1 MITADVLAR
10 LVPDYLVRQRWAGAA
25 GRTVQ
30 AVEVADM
37 EVVRDTWPGLVWGL
51 VEVTFED
58 GEMARFQLLVALR
71 QVGDY
76 ENFLDGKG
84 RFLFGDV
91 NTRSGEALAYD
102 ALVDPELALEVVRL
116 VAPDLDARL
125 VRPLTVEQSNTSLI
139 VDERWILKV
148 FRRVHR
154 GLNPDVE
161 LTTALEAA
169 GFAHVPA
176 TVATWRRG
184 DFDLAVVREFL
195 AGGSD
200 GFLLAQTSLRDVFSS
215 QLPPSESGGD
225 FAPEVGRLGTVV
237 AEMHVALASQLG
249 SEPADPARWAAELRH
264 DAAAVAVP
272 GVEPHELQQAF
283 DALEG
288 LSVSGAGRQCRIH
301 GDFHLGQT
309 MRTDHGWF
317 VLDFEGEPMRP
328 LSERRVF
335 APPLRDVAGLL
346 RSLHYATA
354 VSLLERGEAAA
365 HDLVELAEHWER
377 RARRAFVD
385 AYVATPGIEGIVP
398 DDPEAFTTV
407 LDAFELGK
415 AVYEVAYEAA
425 HRPAWVDIPAAAVRR
440 LLTAESTS
448 A

>member
-30 AVEVADM
+30 TVEVAGM
-37 EVVRDTWPGLVWGL
+37 EVVRGEWPGLVWGL
-51 VEVTFED
+51 VEVTFDD

-71 QVGDY
+71 RVGEY

-91 NTRSGEALAYD
+91 NTRLGEALAYD
-102 ALVDPELALEVVRL
+102 ALVDPELALDVLHV
-116 VAPDLDARL
+116 VAPELDAHA

-139 VDERWILKV
+139 ADERWILKV

-154 GLNPDVE
+154 GVNPDVE
-161 LTTALEAA
+161 VSEALEAA
-169 GFAHVPA
+169 GFEHVPHS
-176 TVATWRRG
+176 VASWRRDG
-184 DFDLAVVREFL
+184 FDLAVVREFL
-195 AGGSD
+195 AGATD
-200 GFLLAQTSLRDVFSS
+200 GFLLAQTSLRDLFSS
-215 QLPPSESGGD
+215 RLAPSESGGD
-225 FAPEVGRLGTVV
+225 FAPEVGRLGSIT
-237 AEMHVALASQLG
+237 AAMHVALAAQLG
-249 SEPADPARWAAELRH
+249 NEPAEPARWAAEMRAE
-264 DAAAVAVP
+264 AAAVAVP
-272 GVEPHELQQAF
+272 GVAPDVLAQGFAGLHQLAAE
-283 DALEG
+283 DAG
-288 LSVSGAGRQCRIH
+288 HQCRVH
-301 GDFHLGQT
+301 GDFHLGQA
-309 MRTDHGWF
+309 MRTDRGWF
-317 VLDFEGEPMRP
+317 VLDFEGEPVRP
-328 LSERRVF
+328 LEERR
-335 APPLRDVAGLL
+335 ALASPLRDVAGLL

-354 VSLLERGEAAA
+354 VSLLERGEADAN
-365 HDLVELAEHWER
+365 DLIPLAQEWER

-385 AYVATPGIEGIVP
+385 AYMAAPGIEAIVP
-398 DDPEAFTTV
+398 PSPEAFATV